1 MSNIFDV
8 QNTHT
13 SDQSID
19 DDEEDLMPSSE
30 SPNRRSRISRVVIVQ
45 DGRKDFYEDAGDDMN
60 NFFDTDNFWSG
71 SITWY

>member
-8 QNTHT
+8 HNTHT
-13 SDQSID
+13 SDQST

-30 SPNRRSRISRVVIVQ
+30 SPNRRSRISRVAIARK
-45 DGRKDFYEDAGDDMN
+45 DGRKDFYEDVGDDMN